1 MVYSE
6 RTQAELNKR
15 ARQSTRKKARYD
27 AAGDHCRQQE
37 QTKDDDFHIMLQF
50 VDADF

>member
-1 MVYSE
+1 MLSYE
-6 RTQAELNKR
+6 RTQAELNER
-15 ARQSTRKKARYD
+15 ARRSERKKARYD